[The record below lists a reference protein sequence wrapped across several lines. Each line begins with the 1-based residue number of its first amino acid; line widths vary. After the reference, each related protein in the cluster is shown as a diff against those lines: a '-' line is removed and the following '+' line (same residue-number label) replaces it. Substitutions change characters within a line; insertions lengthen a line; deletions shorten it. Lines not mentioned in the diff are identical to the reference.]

1 MLPPHRI
8 DSKKNIYRKIAKV
21 AKVRKGEGLDFMAFT
36 QICCQWLG
44 WSVSEFVALPRV
56 RVVDQGMGSGKRQ
69 LTAKSHTKKLEWRVG
84 LPKKVTLLL
93 RTQH

>member
-69 LTAKSHTKKLEWRVG
+69 LTAKSHTKSLNGGWGCLKR
-84 LPKKVTLLL
+84 
-93 RTQH
+93 

>member
-36 QICCQWLG
+36 QICYRWVG
-44 WSVSEFVALPRV
+44 SSVSEFVASLWV
-56 RVVDQGMGSGKRQ
+56 RPTRSGGGALIK
-69 LTAKSHTKKLEWRVG
+69 AWG
-84 LPKKVTLLL
+84 AGGDN
-93 RTQH
+93 